1 MRINI
6 DVDASLEQD
15 VVTIH
20 CKEITE
26 EILELQR
33 LLSTQSVG
41 GQTIS
46 AYIDETEYF
55 LDLKNILFMEADGNY
70 ISIHTAKDIYRTRQK
85 LYELEEILPR
95 DFIRVSKSS
104 IVNTVMI
111 ASIKKNIT
119 GASEISF
126 KGSMKKAYA
135 SRNFIKA
142 LLEIMDEKRL
152 KR

>member
-1 MRINI
+1 MKINI

-15 VVTIH
+15 MVTIH
-20 CKEITE
+20 CSKITE

-33 LLSTQSVG
+33 LLSSQISG
-41 GQTIS
+41 GQKIS

-55 LDLKNILFMEADGNY
+55 LDVRTVVFMEADGNY

-95 DFIRVSKSS
+95 DFFRVSKST
-104 IVNTVMI
+104 IINTGLI
-111 ASIKKNIT
+111 TSIKKNIT

-126 KGSMKKAYA
+126 KNTPKKAYA
-135 SRNFIKA
+135 SRNYIKA
-142 LLEIMDEKRL
+142 LFEIMDEKRL
-152 KR
+152 KK